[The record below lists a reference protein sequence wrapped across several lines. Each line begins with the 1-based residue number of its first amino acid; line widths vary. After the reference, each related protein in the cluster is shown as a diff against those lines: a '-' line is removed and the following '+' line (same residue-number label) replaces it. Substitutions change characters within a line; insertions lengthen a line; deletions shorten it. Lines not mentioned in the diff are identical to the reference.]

1 MSLVLCIS
9 LPRFAF
15 VVAAGG
21 SREALA
27 RGPAALAPEPGRT
40 QVIGEISPGAEAF
53 GLYPGMR
60 LGEALARCPELA
72 LVPADPLGVAA
83 AWEKVLARLES
94 VGAAV
99 ESAAPGTAWLDG
111 AQLARLHGR
120 TLPPATIR
128 ANGGTVP
135 PWLPGVITAV
145 RAGLRLPA
153 RIGAGPSRFCALA
166 GALRA
171 GPRAAE
177 LVDGAAALHD
187 EPVALLRTRPEL
199 AALVEPLERLGLT
212 TMGSLTVVGRA
223 TLAER
228 FGRLGER
235 AHDLASGR
243 DLPLAPRL
251 PGDTLEEVLELPDAG
266 SGVQLTRALGLLIDR
281 LLARRERRGRTLRS
295 VVLGAHLVEGG
306 TWRTRV
312 AFREA
317 LADPERMRLALE
329 QQVLLVPAPVQTL
342 RLAVDQFGPVH
353 AGARALFDDGQ
364 TERRA
369 RLGEATRQARIVG
382 GEAAALRV
390 LALDLES
397 RIPERRLA
405 LTPLQP

>member
-1 MSLVLCIS
+1 MSLVLCIV
-9 LPRFAF
+9 LPRFSF

-27 RGPAALAPEPGRT
+27 RGPAALAPEPGRA
-40 QVIGEISPGAEAF
+40 QVVGEISPGAEAF

-120 TLPPATIR
+120 TMPPGSVR

-135 PWLPGVITAV
+135 PWLPGVLTAV
-145 RAGLRLPA
+145 RSGLRLPA

-171 GPRAAE
+171 SPRAAD

-187 EPVALLRTRPEL
+187 EPVTLLRTRPEL
-199 AALVEPLERLGLT
+199 ASLVEPLERLGLT
-212 TMGSLTVVGRA
+212 TMGSLTVVGRS

-228 FGRLGER
+228 FGPLGER

-243 DLPLAPRL
+243 DLPLSPRL
-251 PGDTLEEVLELPDAG
+251 PGDTLEEMLELPDAG

-281 LLARRERRGRTLRS
+281 LLARRERRGRTFRS

-329 QQVLLVPAPVQTL
+329 QQVLLVPAPVQAL

-353 AGARALFDDGQ
+353 AGARALFDDDQ
-364 TERRA
+364 AQRRA
-369 RLGEATRQARIVG
+369 RLGEATRQVRAAG
-382 GEAAALRV
+382 GEDAALRV

-397 RIPERRLA
+397 RVPERRLA